1 MRQNTRLWLAST
13 RILLKEMVK
22 LRRLEWDDIDAVHAL
37 VSRMDVVRHML
48 LPVCSP
54 AESEKFL
61 RDALLESPS
70 DPWRSI
76 VRAIGDCSSRRLVGL
91 CGVVILRGA
100 EEGEM
105 WYLVA
110 PESWGRGIGTEA
122 TKQLLD
128 YGFGELGL
136 HRIWATCLPENPA
149 SVRVLEKIGMRKEG
163 FLIKNLKIHGAWKS
177 SFLYAM
183 LAEEWNCAASTP
195 ARHL

>member
-1 MRQNTRLWLAST
+1 
-13 RILLKEMVK
+13 MVK

-48 LPVCSP
+48 FPVCSR

-61 RDALLESPS
+61 CDSLLESPS

-76 VRAIGDCSSRRLVGL
+76 VRAIDDCSSRTLVGI

-100 EEGEM
+100 EEGEI

-110 PESWGRGIGTEA
+110 PESWGRGIATEA
-122 TKQLLD
+122 TKELLNC
-128 YGFGELGL
+128 GFGELGL

-149 SVRVLEKIGMRKEG
+149 SSRVLEKVGMRREG
-163 FLIKNLKIHGAWKS
+163 FLIKNLKIHGVWKS

-183 LAEEWNCAASTP
+183 IAEEWNGPAPTP
-195 ARHL
+195 AREAGPL